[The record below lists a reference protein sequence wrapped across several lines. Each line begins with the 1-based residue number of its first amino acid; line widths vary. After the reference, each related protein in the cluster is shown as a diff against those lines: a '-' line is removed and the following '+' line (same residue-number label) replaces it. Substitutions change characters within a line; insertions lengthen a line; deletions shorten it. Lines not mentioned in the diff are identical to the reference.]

1 LAETITPPDR
11 QGQKGQAMAYN
22 ILIVDDSFPMR
33 AVIKKVIKASG
44 FDIGELLEAGNGKEA
59 LQVMDQQ
66 WLDLV
71 LTDYNMPDMNGLEL
85 LKAMKAS
92 DTLADIPVVMVTT
105 EGSDLRVE
113 EFRSQGAV
121 AYIKKPFT
129 PEQIKSHLNQI
140 LGEPEDGQARPDA
153 SDEGLDF

>member
-59 LQVMDQQ
+59 LQLMDQQ

-92 DTLADIPVVMVTT
+92 DTLADIPVVIVTT
-105 EGSDLRVE
+105 EGSEPRVE

-140 LGEPEDGQARPDA
+140 LGEPEHGQASPDA
-153 SDEGLDF
+153 SDEGFDF

>member
-1 LAETITPPDR
+1 
-11 QGQKGQAMAYN
+11 MAYN

-33 AVIKKVIKASG
+33 AVIKKIIKASG
-44 FDIGELLEAGNGKEA
+44 FDIGEFFEAGNGKEA

-85 LKAMKAS
+85 LKAMKHS
-92 DTLADIPVVMVTT
+92 DTLADIPVIIVTT
-105 EGSDLRVE
+105 ERGDRRME
-113 EFRSQGAV
+113 AFFRQGAV
-121 AYIKKPFT
+121 AYVKKPFT
-129 PEQIKSHLNQI
+129 PEQIKAHLNRI
-140 LGEPEDGQARPDA
+140 LGEPEHGQVSTDG

>member
-1 LAETITPPDR
+1 
-11 QGQKGQAMAYN
+11 MAYN

-44 FDIGELLEAGNGKEA
+44 FNLGELLEADNGKEA
-59 LQVMDQQ
+59 LEIMDRQ

-71 LTDYNMPDMNGLEL
+71 ITDYNMPDTNGLEL
-85 LKAMKAS
+85 IRTMKQC
-92 DTLADIPVVMVTT
+92 DTLSDIPVIMVTT
-105 EGSDLRVE
+105 EGSDQRVE
-113 EFRSQGAV
+113 QFISQGVA

-129 PEQIKSHLNQI
+129 PEQIKSCLNRI
-140 LGEPEDGQARPDA
+140 LGEPENGQVSPDT